1 MITTEVTP
9 NQCAATVMDVVP
21 AAIRYLRSEMRQ
33 QSQSLLTLTQLRVLH
48 FLQRYPR
55 ASLSEVADYLDV
67 TRSTMSAT
75 IERLVQRGLVDR
87 AEDPQERRRVILT
100 LTATGVQQLQQVS
113 DATHTK
119 VADALAHLSEPQLR
133 QIIQGLALLGDVFQD
148 IDAVS
153 LTGK

>member
-9 NQCAATVMDVVP
+9 NQCAAAVMEVVP
-21 AAIRYLRSEMRQ
+21 TVIRYLRAEMRQ

-75 IERLVQRGLVDR
+75 IERLVQRGLVNR

-100 LTATGVQQLQQVS
+100 LTAAGLQQLQQVS
-113 DATHTK
+113 DATRTK

-148 IDAVS
+148 INAVS
-153 LTGK
+153 LAEK

>member
-9 NQCAATVMDVVP
+9 NQCAAAVMEVVP
-21 AAIRYLRSEMRQ
+21 TVIRYLRAEMRQ

-75 IERLVQRGLVDR
+75 IERLVQRGLVNR

-100 LTATGVQQLQQVS
+100 LTAAGLQQLQQVS
-113 DATHTK
+113 DATRTK

-148 IDAVS
+148 INAVS
-153 LTGK
+153 LAGK